1 MGFHKRYIS
10 NDQVIE
16 MYRRKGMQ
24 AVYDWYTKGV
34 DALVTETG
42 LSSDVSELIGEDND
56 WNKMSNMIS
65 EQSINKGFN

>member
-1 MGFHKRYIS
+1 MGFHKRHIS

-34 DALVTETG
+34 DALITETG
-42 LSSDVSELIGEDND
+42 LSSDVSELIGKEND
-56 WNKMSNMIS
+56 WNQMSEMIS
-65 EQSINKGFN
+65 DESINKGFN